1 MRRFFIRKN
10 VLHKIAR
17 DDKMIPY
24 IMQINIEQESVLE
37 ITTGGHLCNF
47 VWLFYGSGTL
57 NLLVHLLIYSPTYS
71 AVSGSRN

>member
-47 VWLFYGSGTL
+47 VC
-57 NLLVHLLIYSPTYS
+57 
-71 AVSGSRN
+71 